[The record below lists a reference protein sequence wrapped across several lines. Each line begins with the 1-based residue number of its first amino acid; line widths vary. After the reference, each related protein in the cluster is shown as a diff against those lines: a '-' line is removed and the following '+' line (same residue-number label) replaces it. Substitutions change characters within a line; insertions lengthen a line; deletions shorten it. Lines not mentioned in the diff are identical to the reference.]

1 MEDIEQ
7 VRFVYHLGYENGMT
21 LQGARQVLKVN
32 KAAAVQTMEV
42 VNRLKS
48 IREELI
54 SIKNEIDEALY

>member
-1 MEDIEQ
+1 
-7 VRFVYHLGYENGMT
+7 MT
-21 LQGARQVLKVN
+21 LQGARQVLKGN